1 VVDVAQLRIDAP
13 GTPFWLDLD
22 VKTSATLRQLDEFLR
37 ETWLDCC
44 GHLSSFAIDGLS
56 YEVAM
61 DVGTPPKDERTM
73 KTRVLTALPPEAGS
87 IFTYEYDY
95 GSTTALRIAFIGRRH
110 APARRDAVRLLARND
125 APAWKC
131 STCDKPATSVCA
143 YCFFEKQKFMCKTHT
158 KRHGCEEAAFMP
170 VVNSPRM
177 GVCAYV
183 G

>member
-1 VVDVAQLRIDAP
+1 
-13 GTPFWLDLD
+13 
-22 VKTSATLRQLDEFLR
+22 
-37 ETWLDCC
+37 
-44 GHLSSFAIDGLS
+44 
-56 YEVAM
+56 
-61 DVGTPPKDERTM
+61 M

-95 GSTTALRIAFIGRRH
+95 GSTTALRIELVGRRH

-125 APAWKC
+125 APLWKC
-131 STCDKPATSVCA
+131 STCGKPATSVCA
-143 YCFFEKQKFMCKTHT
+143 YCFPTDQIFMCKTHT
-158 KRHGCEEAAFMP
+158 KRHGCEENIFMP